1 MKALVAAAGSERIF
15 RDSALRLVAEA
26 LLDCD

>member
-1 MKALVAAAGSERIF
+1 MKALVAAADSKWSF
-15 RDSALRLVAEA
+15 RDSTLRLVADA